1 MAEHK
6 CLNCGHIF
14 TNGICCPKCGT
25 VFLFEEEYERKP
37 DIEKQNE
44 KVIEKENY
52 EIASDIAST
61 VPQNKFEATRKEI
74 IEDLLRQKEAREK
87 EKERKAEELR
97 LRLEREA
104 EEARIKAE
112 EEARK
117 KAEEEARLKAEEEAR
132 RLEEERLERERK
144 LEEERLEK
152 ERIELEKRYEEIRL
166 QEQNKLSQNDSS
178 IVEFAPET
186 ETEETIETVE
196 TVEQTESIL
205 DENNVSFADSNGAET
220 KIYKREE
227 LLSKESL
234 NETTENSFEDSSEN
248 IIEDETALEN
258 TDDAEKLNEDDFE
271 EIVVYEPVK
280 ESIENLKENENTT
293 YQTGFS
299 KLLRYLMIAV
309 YSVTILLMVLPFSE
323 IMDMELGSKLSI
335 TNLYIALPRACGLII
350 AIFEKT
356 FIRKYVVGVTISLC
370 YTVLYLFLTRPML
383 PVSAKDILY
392 FSLFALTFA
401 LSLTGIINDKSSK
414 LKKMSVWFDFVVY
427 IILILNVFVLVF
439 MIAVWILTPGFVS
452 GLVKVN
458 FLGLLAVIVLSII
471 SCIIMLR
478 RKKIGVD
485 LFLLSAIGIIVL
497 IIFSYDQMMNFV
509 GYGLGNDY
517 MHLIGTLCALLMVI
531 CVIIPLSLFVWLRL
545 INAQSDR
552 EV

>member
-25 VFLFEEEYERKP
+25 VFLFEEEYESKP

-44 KVIEKENY
+44 KVAEKEKY
-52 EIASDIAST
+52 ELANDIVST
-61 VPQNKFEATRKEI
+61 DPKNDFEARRREI
-74 IEDLLRQKEAREK
+74 IEDLLRQKEARAK
-87 EKERKAEELR
+87 DKERQAEELR
-97 LRLEREA
+97 LRMEKEA

-117 KAEEEARLKAEEEAR
+117 KAEEEARLKAEEEAK
-132 RLEEERLERERK
+132 RLEEERLEREKK

-152 ERIELEKRYEEIRL
+152 ERIELEKRFEEIRL
-166 QEQNKLSQNDSS
+166 QEQNKLSQNDNNTDQD
-178 IVEFAPET
+178 VNEFEKEEAEGKIIEET
-186 ETEETIETVE
+186 EAGNENDTSSDSDY
-196 TVEQTESIL
+196 EQ
-205 DENNVSFADSNGAET
+205 T

-258 TDDAEKLNEDDFE
+258 TDDAEKSNEDDFE

-335 TNLYIALPRACGLII
+335 TNLYIALPLICGLII

-356 FIRKYVVGVTISLC
+356 FIRKYVVGITLSVC
-370 YTVLYLFLTRPML
+370 YTILYLFLTRPL
-383 PVSAKDILY
+383 LYVSLKDIIY
-392 FSLFALTFA
+392 FCLFALTFA
-401 LSLTGIINDKSSK
+401 LSLTGIINDKNSK

-452 GLVKVN
+452 GIVRIN
-458 FLGLLAVIVLSII
+458 FLGLLAAVVLSII
-471 SCIIMLR
+471 SCILMLR

-485 LFLLSAIGIIVL
+485 LFLLSAIGFIVL